1 MKQLR
6 GFVTFWYDFIV
17 GDAWEVALGVV
28 IALALVALVVR
39 AGYAVQIWPLLP
51 LSVALVLS
59 GSLFWYA
66 RHH

>member
-28 IALALVALVVR
+28 IALALVALIAR
-39 AGYAVQIWPLLP
+39 AGYAAQVWPLLP
-51 LSVALVLS
+51 LGVALVLG
-59 GSLFWYA
+59 GSLIWHA
-66 RHH
+66 RRQ